1 MMYSAR
7 RHQTGATLVVA
18 LLMLAVLALL
28 GVTAVNNSTINLRI
42 VGNMQA
48 HQDAEA
54 VAQEAIEQVISSI
67 AVFNNPQPSNI
78 TLSGVT
84 VQVSAPTCLDV
95 RPADGYSVT
104 FALAPENTHWELD
117 ADYDDPVTSARAS
130 LVQGVTI
137 VMPSGSCI

>member
-1 MMYSAR
+1 MMRPAR

-67 AVFNNPQPSNI
+67 AVFNNPVANTI
-78 TLSGVT
+78 TLAGVD
-84 VQVSAPTCLDV
+84 VQVSEPTCLDV
-95 RPADGYSVT
+95 RPADGYSAT
-104 FALAPENTHWELD
+104 FPLAPENTHWELN
-117 ADYDDPVTSARAS
+117 ASYDDPVSSARAN

-137 VMPSGSCI
+137 VMPSGSCP